1 MEVNNSPFAHLPF
14 IILLDGPL
22 KCCSIF
28 LLGAWST
35 TVIYKRNESKTF
47 PFLFLLFMF
56 GRGRILIFS
65 ECQHLWT
72 VETLLLKAVLPG
84 GNAWFLRSIVMVAF
98 FDKGCILRSL
108 TIIKLN
114 CILSSL
120 SLISV
125 ELFTKGLKVKGG
137 KESLFYVGSSK

>member
-1 MEVNNSPFAHLPF
+1 MEVKNSPFAHLPF

-28 LLGAWST
+28 LLGG
-35 TVIYKRNESKTF
+35 VIDDCNIWNESKTF

-72 VETLLLKAVLPG
+72 VETLLLKAVRRG
-84 GNAWFLRSIVMVAF
+84 GNAWFLRSIVIVAF

-108 TIIKLN
+108 TIKLN

-137 KESLFYVGSSK
+137 KESLFYVGSSR

>member
-1 MEVNNSPFAHLPF
+1 MEVKNSPFAHLPF

-84 GNAWFLRSIVMVAF
+84 GNAWFLRSIVIVAF

-108 TIIKLN
+108 TIKLN

-137 KESLFYVGSSK
+137 KESLFYVGSSR

>member
-1 MEVNNSPFAHLPF
+1 MEVKNSPFAHLPF
-14 IILLDGPL
+14 IILLDGPV

-28 LLGAWST
+28 LLGG
-35 TVIYKRNESKTF
+35 VIDDCNIWNESKTF

-65 ECQHLWT
+65 ECQHLWS
-72 VETLLLKAVLPG
+72 VETLLLKAVRRG
-84 GNAWFLRSIVMVAF
+84 GNACFLRSIVIVAF

-108 TIIKLN
+108 TIKLN

-125 ELFTKGLKVKGG
+125 ELFTKGLKVKGR
-137 KESLFYVGSSK
+137 KESLFYVGCSK

>member
-1 MEVNNSPFAHLPF
+1 MEVKNSPFAHLPF

-28 LLGAWST
+28 LLGG
-35 TVIYKRNESKTF
+35 VIDDCNIWNESKTF

-72 VETLLLKAVLPG
+72 VETLLLKAVLRG
-84 GNAWFLRSIVMVAF
+84 GNAWFLRSIVIVAL

-108 TIIKLN
+108 TIKLN

-137 KESLFYVGSSK
+137 KESLFYVGSSR

>member
-1 MEVNNSPFAHLPF
+1 MEVKNSPFAHLPF
-14 IILLDGPL
+14 IILLDGPV

-28 LLGAWST
+28 LLGG
-35 TVIYKRNESKTF
+35 VIDDCNIWNESKTF

-65 ECQHLWT
+65 ECQHLWS
-72 VETLLLKAVLPG
+72 VETLLLKAVRRG
-84 GNAWFLRSIVMVAF
+84 GNAWFLRSIVIVAF

-108 TIIKLN
+108 TIKLN

-125 ELFTKGLKVKGG
+125 ELFTKGLKVKGR
-137 KESLFYVGSSK
+137 KESLFYVGCSK

>member
-1 MEVNNSPFAHLPF
+1 MEVKNSPFAHLPF

-28 LLGAWST
+28 LLGGG
-35 TVIYKRNESKTF
+35 VIDDCNIQEKWKQNFSI
-47 PFLFLLFMF
+47 FLF
-56 GRGRILIFS
+56 IIFVWEGENINLS

-72 VETLLLKAVLPG
+72 VETLLLKAVLRG
-84 GNAWFLRSIVMVAF
+84 GNAWFLRSIVIVAL

-108 TIIKLN
+108 TIKLN

-137 KESLFYVGSSK
+137 KESLFYVGSSR

>member
-1 MEVNNSPFAHLPF
+1 MEVKNSPFAHLPF

-28 LLGAWST
+28 LLGG
-35 TVIYKRNESKTF
+35 VIDDCNIWNESKTF

-72 VETLLLKAVLPG
+72 VETLLLKAVRRG
-84 GNAWFLRSIVMVAF
+84 GNAWFLRSIVIVAF

-108 TIIKLN
+108 TIKLN

-125 ELFTKGLKVKGG
+125 ELFTKGLKVKGR
-137 KESLFYVGSSK
+137 KESLFYVGCSK

>member
-1 MEVNNSPFAHLPF
+1 MEVKNSPFAHLPF

-28 LLGAWST
+28 LLGG
-35 TVIYKRNESKTF
+35 VIDDCNIWNESKTF

-72 VETLLLKAVLPG
+72 VETLLLKAVRRG
-84 GNAWFLRSIVMVAF
+84 GNAWFLRSIVIVAF

-108 TIIKLN
+108 TIKLN

>member
-1 MEVNNSPFAHLPF
+1 MEVKNSPFAHLPF

-28 LLGAWST
+28 LLGG
-35 TVIYKRNESKTF
+35 VIDDCNIWNESKTF

-72 VETLLLKAVLPG
+72 VETLLLKAVRRG
-84 GNAWFLRSIVMVAF
+84 GNAWFLRSIVIVAF

-108 TIIKLN
+108 TIKLN
-114 CILSSL
+114 CILSIL

>member
-1 MEVNNSPFAHLPF
+1 MEVKNSPFAHLPF

-28 LLGAWST
+28 LLGG
-35 TVIYKRNESKTF
+35 VIDDCNIWNESKTF

-72 VETLLLKAVLPG
+72 VETLLLKAVRRG
-84 GNAWFLRSIVMVAF
+84 DNAWFLRSIVIVAF

-108 TIIKLN
+108 TIKLN

-125 ELFTKGLKVKGG
+125 ELFTKGLKVKGR
-137 KESLFYVGSSK
+137 KESLFYVGCSK